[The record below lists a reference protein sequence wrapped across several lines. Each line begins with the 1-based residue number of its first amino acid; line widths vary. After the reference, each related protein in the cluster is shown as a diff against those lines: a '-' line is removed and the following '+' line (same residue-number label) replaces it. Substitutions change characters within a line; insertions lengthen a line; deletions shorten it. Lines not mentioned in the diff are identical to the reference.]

1 MMQRSNLSK
10 LIKDNSTWI
19 TRFFGTVPSAS
30 KSSSQ
35 EPMVDP
41 WVESHTEQTFSGGY
55 NEAFVVQFW
64 ASYNLK

>member
-1 MMQRSNLSK
+1 
-10 LIKDNSTWI
+10 
-19 TRFFGTVPSAS
+19 
-30 KSSSQ
+30 
-35 EPMVDP
+35 MVDP